1 MRVFLLAP
9 VALFFLAGCISQE
22 AVLRSKNYTRIH
34 LPEIRVDEIT
44 AAAAKVFARHGFTPA
59 AATTPQELVL
69 VKNSPAPLR
78 FIKGGNAVVWLVLEP
93 RGHGWDVYCVPE
105 PDHLYPG
112 GTALRFDK
120 VLGDLQVELGKT
132 AQPPSNAQARG

>member
-9 VALFFLAGCISQE
+9 VALLFLVGCISQE
-22 AVLRSKNYTRIH
+22 GMLRGKNYTRIH
-34 LPEIRVDEIT
+34 LPEVRADEIT

-112 GTALRFDK
+112 GTALRFGP
-120 VLGDLQVELGKT
+120 LLSELQAEFGKP
-132 AQPPSNAQARG
+132 APFR